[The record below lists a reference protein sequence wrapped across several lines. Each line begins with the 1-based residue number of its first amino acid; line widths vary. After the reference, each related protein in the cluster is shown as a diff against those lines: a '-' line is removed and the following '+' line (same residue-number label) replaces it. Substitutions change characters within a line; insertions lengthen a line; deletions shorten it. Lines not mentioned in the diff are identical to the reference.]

1 MANEAVIVENPT
13 VNRTFTVADGV
24 GISKGTLCAILDPK
38 TAVLSARKGEFF
50 AGIAAADKE
59 SGDGATTLALSVNG
73 IFDLAVVD
81 GNATISAG
89 EMVVLSGANTITLA
103 DDDAVE
109 NHGMVVGMALEDA
122 ANNTSETIQVDIG
135 RR

>member
-1 MANEAVIVENPT
+1 MANEAVIVENPKI
-13 VNRTFTVADGV
+13 NRQFTAVDGV
-24 GISKGTLCAILDPK
+24 NISKGTLCAIQDPK
-38 TAVLSARKGEFF
+38 TAVLSANKGEFF

-59 SGDGATTLALSVNG
+59 SGDGATEIALAVDG

-81 GNATISAG
+81 GNAAISAG

-103 DDDAVE
+103 DNDAAE
-109 NHGMVVGMALEDA
+109 NYGMVVGMALEDA
-122 ANNTSETIQVDIG
+122 ATDTSETIQVDIG